1 MATSRNRTGERAQQS
16 RTSRQKSSEGSQA
29 KGRFGAIPERFMQP
43 RLVLLV
49 STAIL
54 VCFGLVMIYSASSIS
69 AMTSEDMGYNPFYY
83 VQRQLGFAAAGVALA
98 FIVSRIDYRAVVRNL
113 QVPIWVV
120 TIGMLAIIFTPIAGA
135 DAYGATRWIS
145 IGPFSF
151 QPSEF
156 AKITILISVSYLAQQ
171 YFIDQTIDQMEF
183 FKKFAIAALA
193 PLLLILAQ
201 PDKGSTL
208 IIVGTLLVI
217 GYLADVDRRV
227 LATIAVAGFIGF
239 AFLSLKDDYSRAR
252 VVTMLNPW
260 ADYYGAGYQ
269 LAQGFYAFG
278 SGGIFGVGFGFSRQK
293 YSYLPMAHNDFI
305 FAVIGEE
312 LGFIGV
318 LGLLAV
324 FGALV
329 WAGFKIARYAP
340 DLTGRLIAAGCTS
353 MFIIQAFV
361 NIGGVLGLLP
371 LSGKPLPFI
380 SYGGS
385 TIMSSILMVGL
396 LMSVSRQ
403 SRLPETEYDRQRA
416 SWSIAEEQ
424 DTFDAPGFAGLTM
437 VDGGV
442 GVGMPLPRSS
452 RPKSSAQSSA
462 RPSRGVLRSRD
473 DDAPQGRITTDASG
487 RRRIDLG
494 PSASDRLRGS
504 NTRPRR

>member
-1 MATSRNRTGERAQQS
+1 MATSRNRTGERAQQP

-252 VVTMLNPW
+252 VVTMFNPW

-318 LGLLAV
+318 LGLLVV

-385 TIMSSILMVGL
+385 TIMSSILMVGP

-442 GVGMPLPRSS
+442 GVGTPLPRSS

-494 PSASDRLRGS
+494 PSASDRLRG
-504 NTRPRR
+504 NNRARR

>member
-1 MATSRNRTGERAQQS
+1 MATSRNRTGERAQQP

-145 IGPFSF
+145 VGPFSF

-442 GVGMPLPRSS
+442 GVGTPLPRSS

-494 PSASDRLRGS
+494 PSASDRLRG
-504 NTRPRR
+504 NNARPRR

>member
-113 QVPIWVV
+113 QIPIWVV

-183 FKKFAIAALA
+183 FKKFAIAALV
-193 PLLLILAQ
+193 PLVLILAQ

-318 LGLLAV
+318 LGLLVV

-494 PSASDRLRGS
+494 PSASDRLRGN
-504 NTRPRR
+504 NTKPRR

>member
-1 MATSRNRTGERAQQS
+1 MATSRNRTGERAQQP

-183 FKKFAIAALA
+183 FKKFAIAALV

-494 PSASDRLRGS
+494 PSASDRLRGN

>member
-1 MATSRNRTGERAQQS
+1 MATSRNRTGERAQQP

-98 FIVSRIDYRAVVRNL
+98 FIVSRIDYRAVVRNF
-113 QVPIWVV
+113 QVPIWIV
-120 TIGMLAIIFTPIAGA
+120 TFGMLAIIFTPIAGA

-442 GVGMPLPRSS
+442 GVGMPVPRSS

-494 PSASDRLRGS
+494 PSASDRLRG
-504 NTRPRR
+504 NNRTRR

>member
-1 MATSRNRTGERAQQS
+1 MATSRNRTGERAQQP

-252 VVTMLNPW
+252 VVTMFNPW

-494 PSASDRLRGS
+494 PSASDRLRGNS
-504 NTRPRR
+504 TRPRR

>member
-1 MATSRNRTGERAQQS
+1 MATSRNRTGERAQQP

-113 QVPIWVV
+113 QIPIWVV

>member
-1 MATSRNRTGERAQQS
+1 MATSRNRTGERAQQP

-98 FIVSRIDYRAVVRNL
+98 FIVSRIDYRTVVKNF
-113 QVPIWVV
+113 QVPIWIV
-120 TIGMLAIIFTPIAGA
+120 TIVMLAIIFTPIAGA

-171 YFIDQTIDQMEF
+171 YFIDQTIDQIEF
-183 FKKFAIAALA
+183 FKKFVIAALV
-193 PLLLILAQ
+193 PLVLILAQ

-227 LATIAVAGFIGF
+227 LVTIAVGGFIGF

-252 VVTMLNPW
+252 VMTMFNPW

-473 DDAPQGRITTDASG
+473 DDAPQGLSLIH
-487 RRRIDLG
+487 I
-494 PSASDRLRGS
+494 
-504 NTRPRR
+504 

>member
-1 MATSRNRTGERAQQS
+1 MATSRNRTGERAQQP

-145 IGPFSF
+145 VGPFSF

-239 AFLSLKDDYSRAR
+239 VFLSLKDDYSRAR
-252 VVTMLNPW
+252 VVTMFNPW

-494 PSASDRLRGS
+494 PSASDRLRG
-504 NTRPRR
+504 NNRARR

>member
-1 MATSRNRTGERAQQS
+1 MATSRNRTGERAQQP

-252 VVTMLNPW
+252 VVTMFNPW

-318 LGLLAV
+318 LGLLVV

-442 GVGMPLPRSS
+442 GVGTPLPRSS

-494 PSASDRLRGS
+494 PSASDRLRG
-504 NTRPRR
+504 NNRARR

>member
-1 MATSRNRTGERAQQS
+1 MATSRNRTGERAQQP

-98 FIVSRIDYRAVVRNL
+98 FIVSRIDYRAVVRNF
-113 QVPIWVV
+113 QVPIWIV
-120 TIGMLAIIFTPIAGA
+120 TFGMLAIIFTPIAGA

-473 DDAPQGRITTDASG
+473 DDAPQGRIMTDASG

-494 PSASDRLRGS
+494 PSASDRLRG
-504 NTRPRR
+504 NNRPRR

>member
-1 MATSRNRTGERAQQS
+1 MATSRNRTGERAQQP

-494 PSASDRLRGS
+494 PSASDRLRGD
-504 NTRPRR
+504 NRARR

>member
-1 MATSRNRTGERAQQS
+1 MATSRNRTGERAQQP

-239 AFLSLKDDYSRAR
+239 VFLSLKDDYSRAR
-252 VVTMLNPW
+252 VVTMFNPW

-416 SWSIAEEQ
+416 SWSIADEQ

-504 NTRPRR
+504 NARPRR

>member
-1 MATSRNRTGERAQQS
+1 MATSRNRTGERAQQP

-29 KGRFGAIPERFMQP
+29 KGRFSAIPERFMQP

-171 YFIDQTIDQMEF
+171 YFIDQTIDQIEF
-183 FKKFAIAALA
+183 FKKFVIAALV
-193 PLLLILAQ
+193 PLVLILAQ

-227 LATIAVAGFIGF
+227 LVTIAVGGFIGF

-252 VVTMLNPW
+252 VMTMFNPW

-494 PSASDRLRGS
+494 PSASDRLRG
-504 NTRPRR
+504 NNRARR

>member
-1 MATSRNRTGERAQQS
+1 MATSRNRTGERAQQP

-98 FIVSRIDYRAVVRNL
+98 FIVSRIDYRTVVKNF
-113 QVPIWVV
+113 QVPIWIV
-120 TIGMLAIIFTPIAGA
+120 TIVMLAIIFTPIAGA

-171 YFIDQTIDQMEF
+171 YFIDQTIDQIEF
-183 FKKFAIAALA
+183 FKKFVIAALV
-193 PLLLILAQ
+193 PLVLILAQ

-227 LATIAVAGFIGF
+227 LVTIAVGGFIGF

-252 VVTMLNPW
+252 VMTMFNPW

-494 PSASDRLRGS
+494 PSASDRLRG
-504 NTRPRR
+504 NNARPRR

>member
-113 QVPIWVV
+113 QVPIWIV

-183 FKKFAIAALA
+183 FKKFAIAALV
-193 PLLLILAQ
+193 PLVLILAQ

-416 SWSIAEEQ
+416 SWSMAEEQ

-494 PSASDRLRGS
+494 PSASDRLRG
-504 NTRPRR
+504 NNRARR

>member
-1 MATSRNRTGERAQQS
+1 MATSRNRTGERAQQP
-16 RTSRQKSSEGSQA
+16 RTSRQKSSEGTQA

-239 AFLSLKDDYSRAR
+239 VFLSLKDDYSRAR
-252 VVTMLNPW
+252 VVTMFNPW

-442 GVGMPLPRSS
+442 GVGTPLPRSS

>member
-1 MATSRNRTGERAQQS
+1 MATSRNRTGERAQQP

-98 FIVSRIDYRAVVRNL
+98 FIVSRIDYRAVVRNF
-113 QVPIWVV
+113 QVPIWIV
-120 TIGMLAIIFTPIAGA
+120 TFGMLAIIFTPIAGA

-416 SWSIAEEQ
+416 SWSMAEEQ

-494 PSASDRLRGS
+494 PSASDRLRG
-504 NTRPRR
+504 NNRARR

>member
-1 MATSRNRTGERAQQS
+1 MATSRNRTGERAQQP

-252 VVTMLNPW
+252 VVTMFNPW

-318 LGLLAV
+318 LGLLVV

-442 GVGMPLPRSS
+442 GVGTPLPRSS

-494 PSASDRLRGS
+494 PSASDRLRG
-504 NTRPRR
+504 NNRPRR

>member
-1 MATSRNRTGERAQQS
+1 MATSRNRTGERAQQP
-16 RTSRQKSSEGSQA
+16 RTSRQKSSEDSQA

-98 FIVSRIDYRAVVRNL
+98 FIVSRIDYRAVVRNF
-113 QVPIWVV
+113 QVPIWIV
-120 TIGMLAIIFTPIAGA
+120 TFGMLAIIFTPIAGA

>member
-1 MATSRNRTGERAQQS
+1 MATSRNRTGERAQQP

-171 YFIDQTIDQMEF
+171 YFIDQTIDQIEF

-494 PSASDRLRGS
+494 PSASDRLRG
-504 NTRPRR
+504 NNRARR

>member
-1 MATSRNRTGERAQQS
+1 MATSRNRTGERAQQP

-98 FIVSRIDYRAVVRNL
+98 FIVSRIDYRAVVRNF
-113 QVPIWVV
+113 QVPIWIV
-120 TIGMLAIIFTPIAGA
+120 TFGMLAIIFTPIAGA

-442 GVGMPLPRSS
+442 GVGTPLPRSS

-473 DDAPQGRITTDASG
+473 DDTPQGRITTDASG

-494 PSASDRLRGS
+494 PSASDRLRG
-504 NTRPRR
+504 NNARPRR

>member
-1 MATSRNRTGERAQQS
+1 MATSRNRTGERAQQP

-239 AFLSLKDDYSRAR
+239 VFLSLKDDYSRAR

-416 SWSIAEEQ
+416 SWSLAEEQ

-494 PSASDRLRGS
+494 PSASDRLRGNS
-504 NTRPRR
+504 TRPRR

>member
-1 MATSRNRTGERAQQS
+1 MATSRNRTGERAQQP

-98 FIVSRIDYRAVVRNL
+98 FIVSRIDYRTVVKNF
-113 QVPIWVV
+113 QVPIWIV
-120 TIGMLAIIFTPIAGA
+120 TIVMLAIIFTPIAGA

-171 YFIDQTIDQMEF
+171 YFIDQTIDQIEF
-183 FKKFAIAALA
+183 FKKFVIAALV
-193 PLLLILAQ
+193 PLVLILAQ

-227 LATIAVAGFIGF
+227 LVTIAVGGFIGF

-252 VVTMLNPW
+252 VVTMFNPW

-442 GVGMPLPRSS
+442 GVGTPLPRSS

-473 DDAPQGRITTDASG
+473 DDTPQGRITTDASG

-494 PSASDRLRGS
+494 PSASDRLRG
-504 NTRPRR
+504 NNRARR

>member
-1 MATSRNRTGERAQQS
+1 MATSRNRTGERAQQP

-239 AFLSLKDDYSRAR
+239 VFLSLKDDYSRAR
-252 VVTMLNPW
+252 VVTMFNPW

-494 PSASDRLRGS
+494 PSASDRLRGNS
-504 NTRPRR
+504 TRPRR

>member
-1 MATSRNRTGERAQQS
+1 MATSRNRTGERAQQP

-98 FIVSRIDYRAVVRNL
+98 FIVSHIDYRAVVRNL

-145 IGPFSF
+145 VGPFSF

-442 GVGMPLPRSS
+442 GVGTPLPRSS

-494 PSASDRLRGS
+494 PSASDRLRG
-504 NTRPRR
+504 NNRARR

>member
-1 MATSRNRTGERAQQS
+1 MATSRNRTGERAQQP

-98 FIVSRIDYRAVVRNL
+98 FIVSRIDYRTVVKNF
-113 QVPIWVV
+113 QVPIWIV
-120 TIGMLAIIFTPIAGA
+120 TIVMLAIIFTPIAGA

-353 MFIIQAFV
+353 MFIIQDFV

-473 DDAPQGRITTDASG
+473 DDAPQGRITTDAFG

-494 PSASDRLRGS
+494 PSASDRLRG
-504 NTRPRR
+504 NNARPRR

>member
-1 MATSRNRTGERAQQS
+1 MATSRNRTGERAQQP

-239 AFLSLKDDYSRAR
+239 VFLSLKDDYSRAR

-424 DTFDAPGFAGLTM
+424 NTFDAPGFAGLTM

-494 PSASDRLRGS
+494 PSASDRLRG
-504 NTRPRR
+504 NNRARR

>member
-1 MATSRNRTGERAQQS
+1 MATSRNRTGERAQQP

-29 KGRFGAIPERFMQP
+29 KGRFSAIPERFMQP

-98 FIVSRIDYRAVVRNL
+98 FIVSRIDYRTVVKNF
-113 QVPIWVV
+113 QVPIWIV
-120 TIGMLAIIFTPIAGA
+120 TIVMLAIIFTPIAGA

-171 YFIDQTIDQMEF
+171 YFIDQTIDQIEF
-183 FKKFAIAALA
+183 FKKFVIAALV
-193 PLLLILAQ
+193 PLVLILAQ

-227 LATIAVAGFIGF
+227 LVTIAVGGFIGF

-252 VVTMLNPW
+252 VMTMFNPW

-494 PSASDRLRGS
+494 PSASDRLRG
-504 NTRPRR
+504 NNRARR

>member
-1 MATSRNRTGERAQQS
+1 MATSRNRTGERAQQP

-239 AFLSLKDDYSRAR
+239 VFLSLKDDYSRAR
-252 VVTMLNPW
+252 VVTMFNPW

-494 PSASDRLRGS
+494 PSASDRLRG
-504 NTRPRR
+504 NNARPRR

>member
-16 RTSRQKSSEGSQA
+16 RSSRQKSSEGSQA

-98 FIVSRIDYRAVVRNL
+98 FIVSRIDYRAVVRNF
-113 QVPIWVV
+113 QVPIWIM
-120 TIGMLAIIFTPIAGA
+120 TFGMLAIIFTPIAGA

-183 FKKFAIAALA
+183 FKKFAIAALV
-193 PLLLILAQ
+193 PLVLILAQ

-424 DTFDAPGFAGLTM
+424 DTLDAPGFAGLTM

-494 PSASDRLRGS
+494 PSASDRLRG
-504 NTRPRR
+504 NNRARR

>member
-1 MATSRNRTGERAQQS
+1 MATSRNRTGERAQQP

-98 FIVSRIDYRAVVRNL
+98 FIVSRIDYRAVVRNF
-113 QVPIWVV
+113 QVPIWIV
-120 TIGMLAIIFTPIAGA
+120 TFGMLAIIFTPIAGA

-193 PLLLILAQ
+193 PLVLILAQ

-252 VVTMLNPW
+252 VMTMLNPW

-416 SWSIAEEQ
+416 SWSMAEEQ

-473 DDAPQGRITTDASG
+473 DDTPQGRVTTDASG

>member
-1 MATSRNRTGERAQQS
+1 MATSRNRTGERAQQP

-113 QVPIWVV
+113 QVPIWIV
-120 TIGMLAIIFTPIAGA
+120 TFGMLAIIFTPIAGA

-462 RPSRGVLRSRD
+462 RPSRGVLHSRD
-473 DDAPQGRITTDASG
+473 DDASQGRITTDASG

-494 PSASDRLRGS
+494 PSASDRLRG
-504 NTRPRR
+504 NNRARR

>member
-1 MATSRNRTGERAQQS
+1 MATSRNRTGERAQQP

-239 AFLSLKDDYSRAR
+239 VFLSLKDDYSRAR
-252 VVTMLNPW
+252 VVTMFNPW

-318 LGLLAV
+318 LGLLVV

-442 GVGMPLPRSS
+442 GVGTPLPRSS

-494 PSASDRLRGS
+494 PSASDRLRG
-504 NTRPRR
+504 NNRARR

>member
-1 MATSRNRTGERAQQS
+1 MATSRNRTGERAQQP

>member
-1 MATSRNRTGERAQQS
+1 MATSRNKTGERAQQP

-239 AFLSLKDDYSRAR
+239 VFLSLKDDYSRAR
-252 VVTMLNPW
+252 VVTMFNPW

-442 GVGMPLPRSS
+442 GVGTPLPRSS

-473 DDAPQGRITTDASG
+473 DDTPQGRITTDASG

-494 PSASDRLRGS
+494 PSASDRLRG
-504 NTRPRR
+504 NNARPRR

>member
-1 MATSRNRTGERAQQS
+1 MATSRNRTGGRAQQP

-171 YFIDQTIDQMEF
+171 YFIDQTIDQIEF

>member
-1 MATSRNRTGERAQQS
+1 MATSRNRTGERAQQP

-98 FIVSRIDYRAVVRNL
+98 FIVSRIDYRAVVRSF

-227 LATIAVAGFIGF
+227 LVTIAVGGFIGF

-252 VVTMLNPW
+252 VMTMFNPW

-494 PSASDRLRGS
+494 PSASDRLRG
-504 NTRPRR
+504 NNRARR

>member
-1 MATSRNRTGERAQQS
+1 MATSRNRTGERAQQP

-239 AFLSLKDDYSRAR
+239 VFLSLKDDYSRAR
-252 VVTMLNPW
+252 VVTMFNPW

-494 PSASDRLRGS
+494 PSASDRLRGN

>member
-1 MATSRNRTGERAQQS
+1 MATSRNRTGERAQQP

-98 FIVSRIDYRAVVRNL
+98 FIVSRIDYRTVVKNF
-113 QVPIWVV
+113 QVPIWIV
-120 TIGMLAIIFTPIAGA
+120 TIVMLAIIFTPIAGA

-239 AFLSLKDDYSRAR
+239 VFLSLKDDYSRAR
-252 VVTMLNPW
+252 VVTMFNPW

-462 RPSRGVLRSRD
+462 RPSRGVMRSRD